1 MAGEVKKK
9 ENNQYIRRERTV
21 CTAGRY
27 DAFIWQGGVECS
39 AIFASIAIP
48 HS

>member
-21 CTAGRY
+21 CTAGSGAHNLPAMVSEK
-27 DAFIWQGGVECS
+27 DSEIVN
-39 AIFASIAIP
+39 
-48 HS
+48 